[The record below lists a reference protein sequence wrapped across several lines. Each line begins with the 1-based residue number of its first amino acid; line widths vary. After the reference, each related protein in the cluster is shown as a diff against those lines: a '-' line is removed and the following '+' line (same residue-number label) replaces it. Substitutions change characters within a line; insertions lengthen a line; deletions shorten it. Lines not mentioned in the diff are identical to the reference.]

1 MSTAS
6 YLLQLRDKARYSGYA
21 RLFFDALRRVGIVI
35 GPYYLVRE
43 DIHDC
48 TSNKEESLE
57 ENYQFL
63 LLDESHCDKLA
74 GARTH
79 YYNSQQ
85 LKQRF
90 KEGDFCL
97 ALLIDE
103 EVASYSWYSLT
114 KFRGKELASNE
125 AYLYDAYTN
134 PEHRGLGLVP
144 IVRRQVYR
152 VTRANNKS
160 RLLSL
165 SEYFNKSSLRFKEK
179 LGSEFVHFGI
189 NVSLFR
195 LLNFTVTLKTYD

>member
-6 YLLQLRDKARYSGYA
+6 YLLQLRDKAKYSGYT
-21 RLFFDALRRVGIVI
+21 RLFFDALRRVGVVI

-43 DIHDC
+43 DIYDC
-48 TSNKEESLE
+48 TANTQEELAD
-57 ENYQFL
+57 NYQFEF
-63 LLDESHCDKLA
+63 LDKSHCDELA
-74 GARTH
+74 GARSH
-79 YYNSQQ
+79 YYNSAQ

-90 KEGDFCL
+90 EEGDYCL

-103 EVASYSWYSLT
+103 QLASYSWYSLT
-114 KFRGKELASNE
+114 KFRGKALAENE

-152 VTRANNKS
+152 TARAANKT

-189 NVSLFR
+189 NVSVFR
-195 LLNFTVTLKTYD
+195 VLNFTLTLKNYK